1 MQTCEFPCRAVAEG
15 AVGRVG
21 EGAERKSRGNME
33 VENITNKYNVW
44 TESWER
50 GGGRRW
56 REKGPDE
63 MRRRLRVEQCRRHSL
78 FVLLLLLLCCS
89 LSWETRQL
97 TVVRG
102 PKVGSNSAQRKY
114 VHTNGTPMQTRTP
127 FPTLLPFPSLIHTC
141 VPVLVTAGARMW
153 K

>member
-63 MRRRLRVEQCRRHSL
+63 MRRRLRVEQCRRRSL
-78 FVLLLLLLCCS
+78 FVLLPLLLCCS
-89 LSWETRQL
+89 LSWETQQL

-102 PKVGSNSAQRKY
+102 PKVGSNSAQRKHVY
-114 VHTNGTPMQTRTP
+114 RYAHADPNP

-141 VPVLVTAGARMW
+141 VPVLVTDGVRMW

>member
-1 MQTCEFPCRAVAEG
+1 MNFRAALLPRERWG
-15 AVGRVG
+15 GG
-21 EGAERKSRGNME
+21 EGVERKSRGNME
-33 VENITNKYNVW
+33 VENITNKCNVW

-97 TVVRG
+97 TVARG
-102 PKVGSNSAQRKY
+102 PKVGSNSARRKY
-114 VHTNGTPMQTRTP
+114 VYRYTNADPNP

-141 VPVLVTAGARMW
+141 VPVLVTAGVRMW